1 MYTILY
7 IYAGV
12 IVIIIFKGV
21 DLMSIIHSDNI
32 LDKVELKNGA
42 QLILR
47 KATVDDAKDIIE
59 YLNTVGGESNNLLF
73 GEGEFKC
80 TIEQERTY
88 IENFNNDKNSLLLL
102 GVIDNRIVSVSQ
114 ISSENRQRIGH
125 NSELSI
131 SVIKE
136 YWGNRVGSFVIE
148 QLIKFAKD
156 NKTIKNISLGVKED
170 NHNAIKLY
178 KSHGFVEVGVHK
190 NFFNING
197 DYYDEIL
204 MDLYI

>member
-1 MYTILY
+1 
-7 IYAGV
+7 
-12 IVIIIFKGV
+12 
-21 DLMSIIHSDNI
+21 MSIKYIDNI
-32 LDKVELKNGA
+32 IDKVELKNGA

-73 GEGEFKC
+73 GEGEFKL
-80 TIEQERTY
+80 TIEQERAY
-88 IENFNNDKNSLLLL
+88 IENINKDKNALMLL

-114 ISSENRQRIGH
+114 IISQNRQRIGH
-125 NSELSI
+125 NSELAI
-131 SVIKE
+131 SVKKE
-136 YWGNRVGSFVIE
+136 YWGNRVGSFAIE
-148 QLIKFAKD
+148 QLINFAKD
-156 NKTIKNISLGVKED
+156 NKSIKNISLGVKED

-178 KSHGFVEVGVHK
+178 KRHGFVEVGVHK

-197 DYYDEIL
+197 NYYDEIL

>member
-1 MYTILY
+1 
-7 IYAGV
+7 
-12 IVIIIFKGV
+12 
-21 DLMSIIHSDNI
+21 MSIEHIDNI
-32 LDKVELKNGA
+32 IDKVELKNGA
-42 QLILR
+42 QLIFR
-47 KATVDDAKDIIE
+47 EATVDDANDIIE
-59 YLNTVGGESNNLLF
+59 YLNIVGGESNNLLF
-73 GEGEFKC
+73 GEGEFKR
-80 TIEQERTY
+80 TIEQEKAY
-88 IENFNNDKNSLLLL
+88 IENINKDKNSLMLL

-114 ISSENRQRIGH
+114 ISSENRQRISH
-125 NSELSI
+125 NSELAI

-156 NKTIKNISLGVKED
+156 NKSIKNISLGVKED

-178 KSHGFVEVGVHK
+178 KRHGFVEVGVHK

>member
-1 MYTILY
+1 
-7 IYAGV
+7 
-12 IVIIIFKGV
+12 
-21 DLMSIIHSDNI
+21 MSIKHIDNI
-32 LDKVELKNGA
+32 IDKVELKNGT

-47 KATVDDAKDIIE
+47 KATVDDANDIIE

-73 GEGEFKC
+73 GEGEFKL
-80 TIEQERTY
+80 TIDQERAY
-88 IENFNNDKNSLLLL
+88 IENINKDKNSLMLL

-125 NSELSI
+125 NSELAI

-156 NKTIKNISLGVKED
+156 NKSIKNISLCVKED

-178 KSHGFVEVGVHK
+178 KRHGFVEVGIHK

>member
-1 MYTILY
+1 
-7 IYAGV
+7 
-12 IVIIIFKGV
+12 
-21 DLMSIIHSDNI
+21 MSIKHIDNI
-32 LDKVELKNGA
+32 IDKVELKNGA

-47 KATVDDAKDIIE
+47 KATVDDANDIIE

-73 GEGEFKC
+73 GEGEFKL
-80 TIEQERTY
+80 TIEQERAY
-88 IENFNNDKNSLLLL
+88 IENINKDKNSLMLL

-114 ISSENRQRIGH
+114 ISSQNRQRIGH
-125 NSELSI
+125 NSELAI
-131 SVIKE
+131 SVKKE
-136 YWGNRVGSFVIE
+136 YWGNRVGSFAIE

-156 NKTIKNISLGVKED
+156 NKSIKNISLGVKED

-178 KSHGFVEVGVHK
+178 KRHGFVEVGVHK
-190 NFFNING
+190 NLFNING

>member
-114 ISSENRQRIGH
+114 ISSVRTD
-125 NSELSI
+125 
-131 SVIKE
+131 KE
-136 YWGNRVGSFVIE
+136 
-148 QLIKFAKD
+148 
-156 NKTIKNISLGVKED
+156 
-170 NHNAIKLY
+170 
-178 KSHGFVEVGVHK
+178 
-190 NFFNING
+190 
-197 DYYDEIL
+197 
-204 MDLYI
+204 

>member
-1 MYTILY
+1 MLY

-12 IVIIIFKGV
+12 IVIIIFKGAE
-21 DLMSIIHSDNI
+21 LMSIEHMDNI
-32 LDKVELKNGA
+32 IDKVELKDGT

-47 KATVDDAKDIIE
+47 EATADDAGDIIE

-73 GEGEFKC
+73 GEGEIKL
-80 TIEQERTY
+80 TIEEERAY
-88 IENFNNDKNSLLLL
+88 IENINNDKNSLLLL

-114 ISSENRQRIGH
+114 ISSESRPRIAH

-131 SVIKE
+131 SVKKE
-136 YWGNRVGSFVIE
+136 YWGNRVGSYVIE
-148 QLIKFAKD
+148 KLIKFAKET
-156 NKTIKNISLGVKED
+156 KSIKNISLGVKAD

-178 KSHGFVEVGVHK
+178 KSHGFVEIGVHK
-190 NFFNING
+190 NCFNING

>member
-1 MYTILY
+1 MNIKH
-7 IYAGV
+7 I
-12 IVIIIFKGV
+12 
-21 DLMSIIHSDNI
+21 DNI
-32 LDKVELKNGA
+32 FDKVELKNGA

-47 KATVDDAKDIIE
+47 KATVDDADDIIE
-59 YLNTVGGESNNLLF
+59 YLNAVGGESNNLLF
-73 GEGEFKC
+73 GEGEFKL
-80 TIEQERTY
+80 TIEQERAY
-88 IENFNNDKNSLLLL
+88 IENINKDKNSLMLL

-114 ISSENRQRIGH
+114 ITSENRQRICH
-125 NSELSI
+125 NSELAI
-131 SVIKE
+131 SVKKE

-148 QLIKFAKD
+148 QLIEFAKD
-156 NKTIKNISLGVKED
+156 NESIKNISLGVKDD
-170 NHNAIKLY
+170 NYNAIKLY

>member
-1 MYTILY
+1 
-7 IYAGV
+7 
-12 IVIIIFKGV
+12 
-21 DLMSIIHSDNI
+21 MSIKHIDNI
-32 LDKVELKNGA
+32 IDKVELKNGA
-42 QLILR
+42 ELILR
-47 KATVDDAKDIIE
+47 KATVDDANDIIE
-59 YLNTVGGESNNLLF
+59 YLNIVGGESNNLLF
-73 GEGEFKC
+73 GEDEFKL
-80 TIEQERTY
+80 TIEQEKAY
-88 IENFNNDKNSLLLL
+88 IENINKDKNSLMLL

-125 NSELSI
+125 NSELAI

-156 NKTIKNISLGVKED
+156 NKSIKNISLGVKED

-178 KSHGFVEVGVHK
+178 KSHGFVEVGIHK

>member
-1 MYTILY
+1 MYIILY

-12 IVIIIFKGV
+12 IVIITFKGV
-21 DLMSIIHSDNI
+21 EFMSIEHIDNI
-32 LDKVELKNGA
+32 IDKVELKNGV
-42 QLILR
+42 QLIFR
-47 KATVDDAKDIIE
+47 EATVDDANDIIE
-59 YLNTVGGESNNLLF
+59 YLNIVGGESNNLLF
-73 GEGEFKC
+73 GEGEFKL
-80 TIEQERTY
+80 TIEQEKAY
-88 IENFNNDKNSLLLL
+88 IENINKDKNSLMLL

-114 ISSENRQRIGH
+114 ISSENRQRISH
-125 NSELSI
+125 NSELAI

-156 NKTIKNISLGVKED
+156 NKSIKNISLGVKED

-178 KSHGFVEVGVHK
+178 KSHGFVEVGIHK

>member
-1 MYTILY
+1 
-7 IYAGV
+7 
-12 IVIIIFKGV
+12 
-21 DLMSIIHSDNI
+21 MSIKHTEEIIN
-32 LDKVELKNGA
+32 KVELKNGA

-47 KATVDDAKDIIE
+47 KATIDDAEEMIE

-73 GEGEFKC
+73 GEGEFKL
-80 TIEQERTY
+80 TVEQERAY
-88 IENFNNDKNSLLLL
+88 IENINKAKNSLMLL
-102 GVIDNRIVSVSQ
+102 GIIDNKIVSVSQ
-114 ISSENRQRIGH
+114 ISSQKSKRIAH
-125 NSELSI
+125 NSELAI
-131 SVIKE
+131 SVKKE

-156 NKTIKNISLGVKED
+156 NKNIKNISLGVKAD

-178 KSHGFVEVGVHK
+178 KNHGFVEVGVHK

>member
-1 MYTILY
+1 
-7 IYAGV
+7 
-12 IVIIIFKGV
+12 
-21 DLMSIIHSDNI
+21 MSIIHSDNI

>member
-1 MYTILY
+1 MILY

-21 DLMSIIHSDNI
+21 EFMSIKHIDNI
-32 LDKVELKNGA
+32 IDKVELKNGA

-47 KATVDDAKDIIE
+47 KATVDDANDIIE

-73 GEGEFKC
+73 GEGEFKL
-80 TIEQERTY
+80 TIDQERAY
-88 IENFNNDKNSLLLL
+88 IENINKDKNSLMLL

-125 NSELSI
+125 NSELAI

-156 NKTIKNISLGVKED
+156 NKSIKNISLGVKED
-170 NHNAIKLY
+170 NNNAIKLY
-178 KSHGFVEVGVHK
+178 KRHGFVEVGIHK